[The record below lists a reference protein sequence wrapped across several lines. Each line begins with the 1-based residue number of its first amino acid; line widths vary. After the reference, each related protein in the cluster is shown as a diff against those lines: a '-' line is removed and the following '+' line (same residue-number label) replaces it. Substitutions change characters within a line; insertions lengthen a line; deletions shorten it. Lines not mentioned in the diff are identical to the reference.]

1 MTSRNLQIDSRHH
14 HSRIFK
20 IFKCNFYH
28 SKSSCPSHSRSP
40 ASADNCMA
48 RWKSSLRSD
57 MAKQRSNFNG
67 PLFRPKKP
75 SWIGSKEC
83 KVSHRKMTN
92 LFSVRTE
99 VWWSVVWCA
108 VCTVGSFLS
117 CVLLLQSSRI
127 EHDKRG
133 SGRNQ
138 FPNWQ
143 ISWFPQV
150 SWRWRQMF
158 ETTIPS
164 RKPNGL
170 DVLCLFLA
178 LTPSIG
184 TPHLLVIYMLPFS
197 F

>member
-57 MAKQRSNFNG
+57 MAKQRSDFNG

-75 SWIGSKEC
+75 SWIGSQEC

-92 LFSVRTE
+92 LFLVRTA

-108 VCTVGSFLS
+108 VSTVGSFLS

-138 FPNWQ
+138 FPIFKSHDFCKFLEGEDRCLKPPSQAGN
-143 ISWFPQV
+143 
-150 SWRWRQMF
+150 QM
-158 ETTIPS
+158 
-164 RKPNGL
+164 
-170 DVLCLFLA
+170 VLMSFACFYPLPLQ
-178 LTPSIG
+178 LE
-184 TPHLLVIYMLPFS
+184 HLIF
-197 F
+197 